1 MKSTNYSVKGAFSA
15 AFTATARRQLPG
27 ALIAAAVSAI
37 VSVIYALFYCTGYY
51 GYDNDISYGVMMWG
65 SAVLFIAAVYSAIS
79 VGVMFNAY
87 FSRRACDY
95 HFAMPFKR
103 SHLYHANFLFGLTA
117 IALLIAVSVAVFSA
131 TAGIISAANPE
142 GKVTYIILTAEVLK
156 PLLTLL
162 ASLLAGYSACT
173 MCAAVSGK
181 WLQYAVLVFICIF
194 SVPVLLIGVA
204 SRINSIWGVMV
215 SLFDFASITP
225 VGVAAMLLIS
235 TFDYHSFHKLAIV
248 IFGVSLFLLVFLL
261 ICRYAHIES
270 IANWEGDAT
279 RWLNFGFVS
288 FQPSEIAKF
297 ALIVLFAHM
306 ISRNLDRMDTF
317 RYGVVP
323 YVAIMGLVAALIFLE
338 SHLSAT
344 LIILAL
350 GAIMMF
356 VGGTKPRWFLI
367 GGVLVAAVLL
377 FVVVTKGGYQMD
389 RIRIWL
395 DPFSSD
401 LDRDLTHQT
410 RQSLYAIGSGGLLG
424 VGLGQSRQ
432 KYLYLPAPQ
441 NDFIFAIVCEEL
453 GFVGALVII
462 VLFALLIWRGVY
474 VSIHARDKFGML
486 LGLGITFQVGLQA
499 VLNICVV
506 TNTIPNTGISL
517 PFFSY
522 GGTALLM
529 LLGQMG
535 ILLNISRSANVEKT

>member
-1 MKSTNYSVKGAFSA
+1 MAAIGRTARGLRRIPGYRQPEPPRPRRQQPEEGVPKRRPMRYKLFSLGAGLDMPLLIFILVLLAIGLVMLFSA
-15 AFTATARRQLPG
+15 SYANSYYLQGNSYYYISRQ
-27 ALIAAAVSAI
+27 
-37 VSVIYALFYCTGYY
+37 
-51 GYDNDISYGVMMWG
+51 
-65 SAVLFIAAVYSAIS
+65 
-79 VGVMFNAY
+79 
-87 FSRRACDY
+87 
-95 HFAMPFKR
+95 
-103 SHLYHANFLFGLTA
+103 
-117 IALLIAVSVAVFSA
+117 AVF
-131 TAGIISAANPE
+131 
-142 GKVTYIILTAEVLK
+142 
-156 PLLTLL
+156 
-162 ASLLAGYSACT
+162 
-173 MCAAVSGK
+173 AV
-181 WLQYAVLVFICIF
+181 F
-194 SVPVLLIGVA
+194 
-204 SRINSIWGVMV
+204 
-215 SLFDFASITP
+215 
-225 VGVAAMLLIS
+225 GVAAMLLIS

>member
-1 MKSTNYSVKGAFSA
+1 MAAIGRTARGLRRIPGYRQPEPPRPRRQQPAEGASKRRPMRYKLFSLGAGLDMPLLIFILVLLAIGLVMLFSA
-15 AFTATARRQLPG
+15 SYANSYYLQGNSYYYISRQ
-27 ALIAAAVSAI
+27 
-37 VSVIYALFYCTGYY
+37 
-51 GYDNDISYGVMMWG
+51 
-65 SAVLFIAAVYSAIS
+65 
-79 VGVMFNAY
+79 
-87 FSRRACDY
+87 
-95 HFAMPFKR
+95 
-103 SHLYHANFLFGLTA
+103 
-117 IALLIAVSVAVFSA
+117 AVF
-131 TAGIISAANPE
+131 
-142 GKVTYIILTAEVLK
+142 
-156 PLLTLL
+156 
-162 ASLLAGYSACT
+162 
-173 MCAAVSGK
+173 AV
-181 WLQYAVLVFICIF
+181 F
-194 SVPVLLIGVA
+194 
-204 SRINSIWGVMV
+204 
-215 SLFDFASITP
+215 
-225 VGVAAMLLIS
+225 GVAAMLLIS

-410 RQSLYAIGSGGLLG
+410 RQSLYAIGYGGLLG

>member
-1 MKSTNYSVKGAFSA
+1 MAAIGRTARGLRRIPGYRQPEPPRPRRQQPAEGASKRRPMRYKLFSLGAGLDMPLLIFILVLLAIGLVMLFSA
-15 AFTATARRQLPG
+15 SYANSYYLQGNSYYYISRQ
-27 ALIAAAVSAI
+27 
-37 VSVIYALFYCTGYY
+37 
-51 GYDNDISYGVMMWG
+51 
-65 SAVLFIAAVYSAIS
+65 
-79 VGVMFNAY
+79 
-87 FSRRACDY
+87 
-95 HFAMPFKR
+95 
-103 SHLYHANFLFGLTA
+103 
-117 IALLIAVSVAVFSA
+117 AVF
-131 TAGIISAANPE
+131 
-142 GKVTYIILTAEVLK
+142 
-156 PLLTLL
+156 
-162 ASLLAGYSACT
+162 
-173 MCAAVSGK
+173 AV
-181 WLQYAVLVFICIF
+181 F
-194 SVPVLLIGVA
+194 
-204 SRINSIWGVMV
+204 
-215 SLFDFASITP
+215 
-225 VGVAAMLLIS
+225 GVAAMLLIS

-279 RWLNFGFVS
+279 RWLNFGIVS

-462 VLFALLIWRGVY
+462 VLFAMLIWRGVY

>member
-1 MKSTNYSVKGAFSA
+1 MAAIGRTARGLRRIPGYRQPEPPRPRRQQPAEGASKRRPMRYKLFSLGAGLDLPLLIFILVLLAIGLVMLFSA
-15 AFTATARRQLPG
+15 SYANSYYLQGNSYYYISRQ
-27 ALIAAAVSAI
+27 
-37 VSVIYALFYCTGYY
+37 
-51 GYDNDISYGVMMWG
+51 
-65 SAVLFIAAVYSAIS
+65 
-79 VGVMFNAY
+79 
-87 FSRRACDY
+87 
-95 HFAMPFKR
+95 
-103 SHLYHANFLFGLTA
+103 
-117 IALLIAVSVAVFSA
+117 AVF
-131 TAGIISAANPE
+131 
-142 GKVTYIILTAEVLK
+142 
-156 PLLTLL
+156 
-162 ASLLAGYSACT
+162 
-173 MCAAVSGK
+173 AV
-181 WLQYAVLVFICIF
+181 F
-194 SVPVLLIGVA
+194 
-204 SRINSIWGVMV
+204 
-215 SLFDFASITP
+215 
-225 VGVAAMLLIS
+225 GVAAMLLIS